1 MGIKKTATNIVCGFI
16 PDKKLRH
23 RVRTRMSYDINK
35 YIDFAR
41 RDAGRPNARV
51 RTCSGH
57 GGMKK
62 IIVVLDDEIGYK
74 FPLVAARADTPRR
87 EKMFADAFRDVSP
100 VHIPE
105 MEILQFNGM
114 DVLKYG
120 FSAGKTLADL
130 DTETILRHEDKI
142 AKQLGAFLFYIG
154 CSDPESIRH
163 LKPADAVPGMFYGWY
178 HGDIG
183 GNFVV
188 NPDTGDITAFIDWE
202 SASFCNMHPD
212 LMSALKFLNK
222 RGAGSLIMKT
232 VFEYIRLYQQANGT
246 E

>member
-41 RDAGRPNARV
+41 RDAGRPNGRV
-51 RTCSGH
+51 RTYSGH

-62 IIVVLDDEIGYK
+62 IIVVVDNEIGYK
-74 FPLVAARADTPRR
+74 FPLVAARAGSPRR
-87 EKMFADAFRDVSP
+87 EKMFADAFRDISP
-100 VHIPE
+100 VHIPN
-105 MEILQFNGM
+105 MEILQFDGM
-114 DVLKYG
+114 DALKYD
-120 FSAGKTLADL
+120 FLPGKTLADL
-130 DTETILRHEDKI
+130 DTATILRHEDKI
-142 AKQLGAFLFYIG
+142 AKQLAAFLFAVG
-154 CSDPESIRH
+154 RSDPESIRH
-163 LKPADAVPGMFYGWY
+163 LRPADAVPGMFYGWY

-188 NPDTGDITAFIDWE
+188 NPDTGDIVAFIDWE
-202 SASFCNMHPD
+202 DASFCDMHPD
-212 LMSALKFLNK
+212 LMAALNFLNK
-222 RGAGSLIMKT
+222 RGAGSVIMKT
-232 VFEYIRLYQQANGT
+232 VFEYIRLYQQAQEN